1 MSEYIRFARLP
12 FLLLI
17 LFMIGRLILGARGVP
32 YEQGTWFFSMVV
44 LTNISA
50 FFFGAFSRRLR
61 GYKWSQ
67 AMLLG
72 LTIALGAQVLILLAT
87 VVSSLVGAETY
98 FNHPTALNLEEAVG
112 VGQAVVIRIVGL
124 IINGIVNA
132 ILGLLGWFGGKL
144 LPETA

>member
-17 LFMIGRLILGARGVP
+17 IFMIGRLILGARGVP

-61 GYKWSQ
+61 GYKWPQ

-87 VVSSLVGAETY
+87 LVSSLAGAETY
-98 FNHPTALNLEEAVG
+98 FNHPAALNVEEAVG
-112 VGQAVVIRIVGL
+112 LGQAFVIRIMGL
-124 IINGIVNA
+124 IVNGI
-132 ILGLLGWFGGKL
+132 ISTIMGFLGWFGGRL
-144 LPETA
+144 LPEA